1 MGRCNLASVAL
12 NVRSAAGTCGQ
23 WQSAIRPGLR
33 YQRAP
38 AGRGTRVDADRIGG
52 ATFYSLGVTK
62 NRGLTEL
69 IVLYSLF
76 LFGAKVA
83 VCWRCGGVLPFFSF
97 HGLLLLPN
105 IGV

>member
-12 NVRSAAGTCGQ
+12 NVRSAAGTSGQ
-23 WQSAIRPGLR
+23 WQSAIRLGLR

-52 ATFYSLGVTK
+52 DTFYSLGVTK
-62 NRGLTEL
+62 NRGLTES
-69 IVLYSLF
+69 IVLYGVV

-83 VCWRCGGVLPFFSF
+83 MFGRCGAVLAFFDF